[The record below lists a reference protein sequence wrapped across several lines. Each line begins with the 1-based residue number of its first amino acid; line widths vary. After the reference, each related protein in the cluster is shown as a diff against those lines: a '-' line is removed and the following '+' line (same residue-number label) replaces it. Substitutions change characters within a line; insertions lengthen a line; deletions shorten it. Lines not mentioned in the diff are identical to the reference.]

1 MQSNPLVESDQGS
14 KTKVPLH
21 SFWRTERSDQQ
32 WDEKLK
38 CWLEL
43 EEGSKRDWD
52 KWIRSLEMNHLLNC
66 FNNDREKG
74 VAWNNLRKLFSSKQ
88 ALSIFNSNEC
98 LRKKLYKA
106 IGIHSSVT
114 YNMCSVCTKEC
125 ITSQSVNKDKA
136 RMKKREQGVHQ
147 VKKHHQHSE
156 DLSLYLYMQQHN
168 MFGFEL
174 YYGANNPK

>member
-1 MQSNPLVESDQGS
+1 
-14 KTKVPLH
+14 
-21 SFWRTERSDQQ
+21 
-32 WDEKLK
+32 
-38 CWLEL
+38 
-43 EEGSKRDWD
+43 
-52 KWIRSLEMNHLLNC
+52 
-66 FNNDREKG
+66 
-74 VAWNNLRKLFSSKQ
+74 
-88 ALSIFNSNEC
+88 
-98 LRKKLYKA
+98 
-106 IGIHSSVT
+106 
-114 YNMCSVCTKEC
+114 MCSVCTKEC